1 MKTNETYIKRNIKTV
16 RKEIKKRMSCT
27 NEQLQLCNELHKPE
41 NGKAIATMTV
51 VYGPYM
57 N

>member
-1 MKTNETYIKRNIKTV
+1 
-16 RKEIKKRMSCT
+16 MSCT
-27 NEQLQLCNELHKPE
+27 NEQLKLCNELHKPE

>member
-1 MKTNETYIKRNIKTV
+1 
-16 RKEIKKRMSCT
+16 MSCT

-41 NGKAIATMTV
+41 NGTIATLTV

>member
-1 MKTNETYIKRNIKTV
+1 
-16 RKEIKKRMSCT
+16 MSCT

-41 NGKAIATMTV
+41 NGKATLTV